1 MLKIRRSAPKV
12 MVYGEL
18 GRHDI
23 RITVWKRIAVWKKLI
38 KSNDKLSCIVFHRLN
53 YKNKVTLW
61 HLAIKQ
67 ILISCGI
74 LMAEEYAVLV
84 SDSELNKFMKTKC
97 QDLSIQSWQTM
108 LQTNSVCDNYRLY
121 KNRPDTEP
129 YLETL
134 LGSDRA
140 NTANLRCASTALPTA
155 KLKLLNSL
163 VESCPFCETRCTP
176 HEYHLSLKC
185 ESFIGKRKELLPKY
199 YTYPNDI
206 KYDQLLNVTDK
217 IISKN
222 LAFFLHHIVTR
233 CSSTDNDV
241 Y

>member
-1 MLKIRRSAPKV
+1 M
-12 MVYGEL
+12 E
-18 GRHDI
+18 
-23 RITVWKRIAVWKKLI
+23 KLI

-67 ILISCGI
+67 TLISCGI
-74 LMAEEYAVLV
+74 LMAEKYAVLV
-84 SDSELNKFMKTKC
+84 SDSEFNNFMKTKC
-97 QDLSIQSWQTM
+97 QDLSIQSWQAM

-121 KNRPDTEP
+121 KNRPETEP

-140 NTANLRCASTALPTA
+140 NTANLRCASTVLPTA

-185 ESFIGKRKELLPKY
+185 ESFIEKRKELLPKY
-199 YTYPNDI
+199 YYIT
-206 KYDQLLNVTDK
+206 LT
-217 IISKN
+217 
-222 LAFFLHHIVTR
+222 T
-233 CSSTDNDV
+233 SSMTS
-241 Y
+241 

>member
-1 MLKIRRSAPKV
+1 M
-12 MVYGEL
+12 E
-18 GRHDI
+18 
-23 RITVWKRIAVWKKLI
+23 KLI

-67 ILISCGI
+67 TLISCGI
-74 LMAEEYAVLV
+74 LMAEKYAVLV
-84 SDSELNKFMKTKC
+84 SDSEFNNFMKTKC

-108 LQTNSVCDNYRLY
+108 LQTNSVCDNHRLY
-121 KNRPDTEP
+121 KNRPETEP

-185 ESFIGKRKELLPKY
+185 ESFIEKRKELLPKY
-199 YTYPNDI
+199 YYIT
-206 KYDQLLNVTDK
+206 LT
-217 IISKN
+217 
-222 LAFFLHHIVTR
+222 T
-233 CSSTDNDV
+233 SSMTS
-241 Y
+241 